1 MRIRMKYIHAIALSL
16 FMSVVSC
23 ASDGMH
29 SNRRD
34 HSFADIKKYEKML
47 ENPERD
53 TWQKPDE
60 VIARMALKNGDVVA
74 DIGAGTG
81 YFTRRFAK
89 AIAPDGR
96 VTGFDSEPNM
106 VEYMK
111 NDAKRLGY
119 SNYHAARVEPKQPE
133 ITGGAF
139 SVIFMCNT
147 YHHVVDR
154 VPFIKA
160 IARGLKRGGRII
172 VIDQKM
178 EVKEGPPKRFRIE
191 KKMLISEFAEAGFVP
206 VKDEDFLPGQY
217 YLEFR
222 DKMDSK

>member
-1 MRIRMKYIHAIALSL
+1 MKMKYIHAIAISL
-16 FMSVVSC
+16 IVAAVSC
-23 ASDGMH
+23 ASDGTH
-29 SNRRD
+29 STRRD

-53 TWQKPDE
+53 SWQKPDE
-60 VIARMALKNGDVVA
+60 VLARMSLKKGDVVA

-89 AIAPDGR
+89 AVAPDGR

-106 VEYMK
+106 VVYLK

-119 SNYHAARVEPKQPE
+119 SNYHAARVDPKQPE
-133 ITGGAF
+133 IPGGAF
-139 SVIFMCNT
+139 NVLFMCNT

-154 VPFIKA
+154 VPFLKA
-160 IARGLKRGGRII
+160 IARGLRPGGRII
-172 VIDQKM
+172 VLDQKM

-191 KKMLISEFAEAGFVP
+191 KKMLISEFAAAGFEP
-206 VKDEDFLPGQY
+206 VKDEDFLSGQY

-222 DKMDSK
+222 AKAAVR